1 MRNRTLLRGEPL
13 PSATASCLCRHVA
26 ATTGY
31 TWSTQPRLRSAH
43 AERTKQIN
51 GHGKFTTHEILE
63 DTKTLYMQT
72 VQLSLAHVARQRPRH
87 ARTKCARLINA
98 GDVRAMTS
106 LRSEVTA
113 RCGLDKCT
121 VYSHKALCS
130 QPKSRSTQ
138 SNCFATEIAALSHKL

>member
-1 MRNRTLLRGEPL
+1 M

-26 ATTGY
+26 AATGC

-43 AERTKQIN
+43 AERTIQIN
-51 GHGKFTTHEILE
+51 GHGQFTTHETLE
-63 DTKTLYMQT
+63 DTKTLYVQT

-87 ARTKCARLINA
+87 ARTECARLING

-113 RCGLDKCT
+113 RCGLDRCT
-121 VYSHKALCS
+121 VDSQNALRS

-138 SNCFATEIAALSHKL
+138 SNCFATEIAASSHKLHISAESRST